1 MFEKISEGKAIFF
14 APVDKKIS
22 KQLPVFY
29 NPVMEYNRS
38 ISIAVLN
45 ALGKKGM
52 QLADPLAGTGIRGVR
67 FFKELEKGIIKRIY
81 FNDYSNDA
89 TKMIKKNL
97 ILNKVK
103 SKFEITS
110 KDANLFLLES
120 KGFDYIDIDPFGCP
134 NKFLDSSV
142 ERIARDGILAVTA
155 TDTGALCGTYPDVCI
170 RKYWA
175 KPLHNYEMHEVGIR
189 ILIRKVQ
196 MIGLQ
201 YEKAL
206 VPILSIDK
214 DHYMRIFFRCEKS
227 KKRCDDIASQ
237 HQFYNEIGP
246 IWVGK
251 LKDQKVADKIRMNDK
266 FTELLKEELDILGFY
281 EMDYISSKEKIQ
293 VPKIS
298 YVIDQIKLQGYKA
311 TRTTFCETGIKTD
324 MPYDKLLGIIKK

>member
-1 MFEKISEGKAIFF
+1 
-14 APVDKKIS
+14 
-22 KQLPVFY
+22 LPVFY

-67 FFKELEKGIIKRIY
+67 FFKELDKGIIKRIY
-81 FNDYSNDA
+81 FNDYSSDA
-89 TKMIKKNL
+89 TKMIKNNL
-97 ILNKVK
+97 VLNKVK

-134 NKFLDSSV
+134 NKFLDAAV

-237 HQFYNEIGP
+237 HQFYKEIGP

-251 LKDQKVADKIRMNDK
+251 LKDQKVADKIKMNDK

-324 MPYDKLLGIIKK
+324 MPYDKLLNIIKK